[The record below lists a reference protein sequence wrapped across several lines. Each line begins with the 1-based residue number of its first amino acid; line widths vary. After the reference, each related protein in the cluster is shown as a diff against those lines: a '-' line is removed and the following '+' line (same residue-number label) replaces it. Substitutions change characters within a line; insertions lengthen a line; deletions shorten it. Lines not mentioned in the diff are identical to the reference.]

1 VLAHLLDL
9 SGLDALRV
17 LLAFVLLDSILLTY
31 CCARTLLD
39 PVAAGFTVLI
49 AGFVI
54 PTDAMHFIK
63 VGTFPNMLSDA
74 MVLAVLWLIFV
85 FVKKPNSTVG
95 LTLAFLT
102 VGGLFVHSTFVVF
115 LAALWLAVPVFF
127 YFYRASARN
136 YLKAILFTTGGLL
149 SLAVLFGSFLVA
161 NLERVFLGSY
171 GLGSAAPPT
180 PILLTLQ
187 TLVWNFWA
195 LAGGLAPLL
204 IAVAIVRVFLRKKT
218 IAGVAFACV
227 WLGTLALAMIVS
239 TEGWRFILLSLV
251 PGSFLIGDLLAALF
265 ASQIDFLRRGT
276 TTKSLKLFAPL
287 LLVILVLSGTFIPL
301 LPRVYAPENRNRQ
314 EEIFNSMYWLK
325 QNDQGNAVA
334 SVGLSSDYRYLQT
347 LTGIVYVGDFNE
359 SANSTVA
366 ASRGANFSYVAVA
379 VQNSQFPTFQSSSM
393 VVEKYRNSIVA
404 IFFIPA

>member
-1 VLAHLLDL
+1 
-9 SGLDALRV
+9 
-17 LLAFVLLDSILLTY
+17 
-31 CCARTLLD
+31 
-39 PVAAGFTVLI
+39 
-49 AGFVI
+49 
-54 PTDAMHFIK
+54 
-63 VGTFPNMLSDA
+63 
-74 MVLAVLWLIFV
+74 
-85 FVKKPNSTVG
+85 
-95 LTLAFLT
+95 
-102 VGGLFVHSTFVVF
+102 
-115 LAALWLAVPVFF
+115 
-127 YFYRASARN
+127 
-136 YLKAILFTTGGLL
+136 
-149 SLAVLFGSFLVA
+149 
-161 NLERVFLGSY
+161 
-171 GLGSAAPPT
+171 
-180 PILLTLQ
+180 
-187 TLVWNFWA
+187 
-195 LAGGLAPLL
+195 
-204 IAVAIVRVFLRKKT
+204 
-218 IAGVAFACV
+218 
-227 WLGTLALAMIVS
+227 MIVS